1 MAKLIISQEKVDE
14 THRPVE
20 RMILVGRI
28 NFKSI
33 TRRKIILTKQNKC
46 SKIRIR
52 NGVLFFVHQKKET
65 MKTFYQILVN
75 SVISNVTNMTVW
87 FALIF
92 FIYLETKS
100 VTATSIVSGIYLV
113 LVAVLGIWFGSLVDH
128 NKKKNVMILS
138 GVISLIIYVI
148 GFIVYLT
155 TPAEVWKDATNI
167 TLWIFIPLLLIGVIA
182 GNIRGIA
189 VPTLVTILIPEDER
203 AKANGLTGTAFGIAF
218 LICSAISGI
227 LVGWGGMFYVL
238 ILGIVM
244 MILSVLH
251 LWFLEIPEK
260 EIIHLEQKPK
270 VDLRGTYAVVASIP
284 GLLALIVFSTINN
297 FLGGVY
303 MGLMDA
309 YGLSMVSVETWGL
322 LFAVIS
328 TGFIVGGLYIS
339 KYGLGKN
346 PLVAMFIANMIIWV
360 DSALFTIQP
369 SIVLLAI
376 GMFIYISVVPFIE
389 AAEQTILQK
398 VVPHERQG
406 RVFGFAQSVEQSA
419 SPLTT
424 LLIGPIAETFFIPFM
439 TTGAGVGLIG
449 NWFGTGTARGIAL
462 VFTVT
467 GIIGLILTAYA
478 MNTKY
483 YKLLS
488 DRYMNG
494 ANEPLPEGELA

>member
-1 MAKLIISQEKVDE
+1 
-14 THRPVE
+14 
-20 RMILVGRI
+20 
-28 NFKSI
+28 
-33 TRRKIILTKQNKC
+33 
-46 SKIRIR
+46 
-52 NGVLFFVHQKKET
+52 
-65 MKTFYQILVN
+65 MKTFYQILANTVLA
-75 SVISNVTNMTVW
+75 NVTNMTVW
-87 FALIF
+87 FAMIF

-113 LVAVLGIWFGSLVDH
+113 MTASLGIWFGSLVDH

-138 GVISLIIYVI
+138 GVISLLIYII
-148 GFIVYLT
+148 GFAIYLS
-155 TPAEVWKDATNI
+155 TPAETWKDPTSV
-167 TLWIFIPLLLIGVIA
+167 TLWILNVLLLVGVIA

-189 VPTLVTILIPEDER
+189 VPTLVTILIPEDGR

-227 LVGWGGMFYVL
+227 LVGMGGMFYVL

-244 MILSVLH
+244 MILSILH
-251 LWFLEIPEK
+251 LWFLVISEK
-260 EIIHLEQKPK
+260 EIVHLEHQPK
-270 VDLRGTYAVVASIP
+270 VDLRGTFAVVAAIP
-284 GLLALIVFSTINN
+284 GLMALILFSTINN
-297 FLGGVY
+297 FLGGTF

-309 YGLSMVSVETWGL
+309 YGLSLVSVEVWGL

-328 TGFIVGGLYIS
+328 CGFIIGGMFIS

-346 PLVAMFIANMIIWV
+346 PLFAMFAANIVIWII
-360 DSALFTIQP
+360 SALFTIQP
-369 SIVLLAI
+369 SIVLLSV

-398 VVPHERQG
+398 VVPQERQG

-424 LLIGPIAETFFIPFM
+424 FLIGPIAETFFIPFM

-449 NWFGTGTARGIAL
+449 SWFGTGPARGIAL
-462 VFTVT
+462 VFVVT
-467 GIIGLILTAYA
+467 GIIGLILTIIA
-478 MNTKY
+478 MKSKY

-488 DRYMNG
+488 DRYMNDVS
-494 ANEPLPEGELA
+494 ETLPEGELA